1 MIMLIIILIKII
13 LNNNNNN
20 VNINT
25 NIDIYNNII
34 PIIIIRVKYVFCHYI
49 LIENLI

>member
-13 LNNNNNN
+13 LNYNNN
-20 VNINT
+20 VNIYTNT
-25 NIDIYNNII
+25 DIYNNII
-34 PIIIIRVKYVFCHYI
+34 PIIIIRVKYVFCHFI